1 MGISTRLVHAGRP
14 TIHQG
19 RSKEARHLLRA
30 ILRECTYLP
39 DIDARLAIKKQVLHT
54 FRSTQRK
61 LPAFYKLDVS
71 TSTTENE
78 SSPQRQDAERKIS
91 NWLNK
96 GYKGLRFLQ
105 RANEGEL
112 RPLAKVLHY
121 TYGRGGPR
129 RHELLRSLLT
139 PDALI
144 SDSRA
149 LESHLQAIQDHQLP
163 TKWTLTTVPVPA
175 ADIFDIPV
183 LKNDVLQY
191 QVSNRYGKLQAL
203 LYSQSKSELPEPP
216 GRPIAI
222 IKSHLCTLPAKNTWG
237 RSMPR
242 KRVKNMVHK
251 WYNKVFSRL
260 LPPLP
265 EHEWIR
271 LQGKINGTIKWDGA
285 PHRRARPVIKP
296 ETLTTFDLEK
306 LLRYIETPRTAQTS
320 PELAETAL
328 PHISTQVDD
337 LTRITTIMRSR
348 FHDEASIGWLASQR
362 LRDES
367 MQDLLMDSIG
377 VARPLNKALPMNRG
391 HFITHRLMK
400 RLWTQVFTLSPM
412 ITKHDESDKWKVT
425 WGTVPKSYNTVPA
438 NDSFL
443 PLFPP
448 AEIPKDVSEMPKDD
462 IPAV

>member
-1 MGISTRLVHAGRP
+1 MNISTRLIHVGRS
-14 TIHQG
+14 TIHQD

-39 DIDARLAIKKQVLHT
+39 DVDARLAIKKQVLHT

-71 TSTTENE
+71 ASTIQNE
-78 SSPQRQDAERKIS
+78 STPELQEVERKIS

-121 TYGRGGPR
+121 TYGRGGQR
-129 RHELLRSLLT
+129 RHELLRSLLI
-139 PDALI
+139 PDGVI
-144 SDSRA
+144 SDSSA
-149 LESHLQAIQDHQLP
+149 LESHLRSIQDRQLP

-175 ADIFDIPV
+175 PDIFDIPV

-191 QVSNRYGKLQAL
+191 RVSDRYGKLQAL
-203 LYSQSKSELPEPP
+203 IYSQSKSDLPEPA
-216 GRPIAI
+216 GRPISR
-222 IKSHLCTLPAKNTWG
+222 IKSHLCTMPAKNTWG

-242 KRVKNMVHK
+242 KRVKNMVRK
-251 WYNKVFSRL
+251 WYNTVFSRL

-265 EHEWIR
+265 EYEWIR
-271 LQGKINGTIKWDGA
+271 LQEKINGTIKWDGA
-285 PHRRARPVIKP
+285 PHRRARPVMKP

-306 LLRYIETPRTAQTS
+306 LLRYIENPQTMQTS
-320 PELAETAL
+320 LESAQTAL
-328 PHISTQVDD
+328 PHISAQAND
-337 LTRITTIMRSR
+337 LTRITAVMRSR

-367 MQDLLMDSIG
+367 MQDLFLDSIG
-377 VARPLNKALPMNRG
+377 VTRPLNKALPKNRG
-391 HFITHRLMK
+391 HVITHRLMK
-400 RLWTQVFTLSPM
+400 RLWTQVFTISPM
-412 ITKHDESDKWKVT
+412 MTKLDESSKWEVT
-425 WGTVPKSYNTVPA
+425 WGTAPKSYNTVPA
-438 NDSFL
+438 NDYFL

-448 AEIPKDVSEMPKDD
+448 AQIPNDMPKDK